1 MCVGPWVPPPVLWL
15 TITGCGIKGDKI
27 WRIFCPQNGPTN
39 VLREAAGF
47 GINPFLVVPVNP
59 RQEPGD
65 GVDSP

>member
-1 MCVGPWVPPPVLWL
+1 
-15 TITGCGIKGDKI
+15 
-27 WRIFCPQNGPTN
+27 